1 MNEQSQQ
8 AFEGQIKI
16 PLQKSPL
23 NHTQG
28 NSLLSDRSKEQ
39 FQTEA
44 AGSIDIQPKFEEPN
58 LQQIQFQNQ
67 KALRNRFNNREVS
80 FGHAFGD
87 NTKPLVK
94 E

>member
-1 MNEQSQQ
+1 VNEQSQQ
-8 AFEGQIKI
+8 AFEGQLKI
-16 PLQKSPL
+16 PQQKSPL
-23 NHTQG
+23 DHTQG

-39 FQTEA
+39 FQTEG
-44 AGSIDIQPKFEEPN
+44 AGSIDIQPTLVAPN
-58 LQQIQFQNQ
+58 FQEIQFQNQ
-67 KALRNRFNNREVS
+67 KALRNRFSNREVS